1 VDITGEA
8 AERLLDARLS
18 TETRTEG
25 EVRESLA
32 DALAVERLQMLLEG
46 AVAARRQELIDE
58 RRSMRQQM
66 EQRDSAQKVEWLRG
80 IDDLSRGSFDLLTL
94 TVYYPC

>member
-1 VDITGEA
+1 M
-8 AERLLDARLS
+8 
-18 TETRTEG
+18 
-25 EVRESLA
+25 A